1 MGMWALFFSYKLTV
15 EGKPRWREH
24 VLVYV
29 EVERKNLFEWERVHT
44 HFAPVERL
52 VEVHLPYEHRVFQD
66 GYTALFGQINSE
78 DITVIEVTFSN
89 DEKARKN
96 IEAGFFLVFLPDGD
110 DICELR
116 FYGVNDQIVDEKSL
130 NRDLPESNECP
141 RKPQPGM

>member
-1 MGMWALFFSYKLTV
+1 M
-15 EGKPRWREH
+15 
-24 VLVYV
+24 VYV